1 LQAQATQLDN
11 GVFLSRE
18 ISAREVEQLDANL
31 LAVVLFANAIFEGK
45 PGLAMD

>member
-1 LQAQATQLDN
+1 
-11 GVFLSRE
+11 
-18 ISAREVEQLDANL
+18 LDANL